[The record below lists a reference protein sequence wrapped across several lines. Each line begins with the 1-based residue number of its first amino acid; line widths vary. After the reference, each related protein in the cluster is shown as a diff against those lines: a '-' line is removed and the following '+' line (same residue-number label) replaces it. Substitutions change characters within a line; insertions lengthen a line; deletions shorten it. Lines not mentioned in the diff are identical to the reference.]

1 MKNSSKWNFQ
11 VCSSLGSKL
20 EKGFDRDRP
29 AYLLIWYDTCRD
41 CLNSNIKRKI
51 KLLQN
56 KKNNSK
62 TYG

>member
-29 AYLLIWYDTCRD
+29 AYLLIWYDMIHVGIVWI
-41 CLNSNIKRKI
+41 LI
-51 KLLQN
+51 
-56 KKNNSK
+56 
-62 TYG
+62 